1 MEELSRVKEK
11 LEAGE
16 MRGFSATEQQEN
28 RHVVGAIRK
37 LDKETLNVYTPLR
50 TGLGTKEPS
59 WTGLVLSGLGSK
71 HRIEGMEA
79 VRDEQDHRN

>member
-28 RHVVGAIRK
+28 RHVASVIRK
-37 LDKETLNVYTPLR
+37 LDKEPLNVYTPLR
-50 TGLGTKEPS
+50 AGLGTREPS
-59 WTGLVLSGLGSK
+59 WTALILSGLG
-71 HRIEGMEA
+71 
-79 VRDEQDHRN
+79 